1 MYSSSGNSTRRR
13 RSASASRSK
22 FSRWLRYGYIRLVR
36 INDSPQKVAAGLAV
50 GVLLGVF
57 PTFGLGI
64 VIALPLAIVFKF
76 NKAASILGCLIM
88 NPLTTPFFWTA
99 SSILGAFVANRDWH
113 RTLKMAQSFSANFR
127 LVDLTTPGGWA
138 LILKGLGA
146 GIHVYLV
153 GNLLLALFLASL
165 SYLIALHITTTYRE
179 RKRLKIRGYSP
190 AKS

>member
-1 MYSSSGNSTRRR
+1 MFSSSADRTRRR
-13 RSASASRSK
+13 RSGSASRSQL
-22 FSRWLRYGYIRLVR
+22 SRCLRYGYTRVVR

-50 GVLLGVF
+50 GVLLGIL

-64 VIALPLAIVFKF
+64 VIALPLAIAFKF
-76 NKAASILGCLIM
+76 NKAAAILGCLIM

-113 RTLKMAQSFSANFR
+113 RILDMVQSFSAHFR
-127 LVDLTTPGGWA
+127 WVDLTTPKGWA

-153 GNLLLALFLASL
+153 GNLLLALFFATL
-165 SYLIALHITTTYRE
+165 SYLVALHLTKAYRE
-179 RKRLKIRGYSP
+179 RRRLNSRGETP
-190 AKS
+190 FQG